1 MGISPATPLVTQV
14 KAIIQDKWDI
24 FFLTIL
30 IISMGQLSLGLIFP
44 LLPWISDSFD
54 INQRVVEWVIIGYL
68 LGYGPSQ
75 LIYGPLSYIYG
86 RRLTLFV
93 GLFISILGLMIIFLF
108 SNEFYCLVIGRFI
121 QGVGSGCE
129 SVISRSILH
138 DSYKNKFFLTVVTGL
153 SIISA
158 FIPIFS
164 PIVGGLVNH
173 NFGWVA
179 VFNVLLIYIILG
191 YLVLVFYLP
200 ETLKTSRDKIS
211 FIPIVLYYRDLLTDR
226 YFLSYAIMGWINWAL
241 VIFCG
246 ALSPF
251 IFERQFGL
259 SSEAYAYWTI
269 IPAVA
274 FLLSSFLCFIFRKS
288 YGTHHIVFIA
298 PFIQF
303 VVGLLFFLYPS
314 NLFII
319 TCGFIGIA
327 VAQAFIYPCSQS
339 LLLVPYSNKFGT
351 VSALS
356 GSGQM
361 ISAALFILFFIYA
374 GFDHILSLAIL
385 IILTALIGLILAIIG
400 KYSQAYAML
409 NTTD

>member
-1 MGISPATPLVTQV
+1 MGISPEAPLVTQV
-14 KAIIQDKWDI
+14 KEVIKDKWDI

-30 IISMGQLSLGLIFP
+30 IISMGQLSLGLVFP
-44 LLPWISDSFD
+44 LLPWISDSFN
-54 INQRVVEWVIIGYL
+54 INQHVVEWVIIGYL

-93 GLFISILGLMIIFLF
+93 GLFISILGLVIIFLY
-108 SNEFYCLVIGRFI
+108 SDKFYCLVIGRFI
-121 QGVGSGCE
+121 QGIGSGCE
-129 SVISRSILH
+129 SVIARSILH
-138 DSYKNKFFLTVVTGL
+138 DSYKNKFFLTAVTGL

-179 VFNVLLIYIILG
+179 VFDVLLIYVILG

-259 SSEAYAYWTI
+259 SSENYAYWTI
-269 IPAVA
+269 IPAIS
-274 FLLSSFLCFIFRKS
+274 FLLSSFICFILRKS
-288 YGTHHIVFIA
+288 YGSHHIVFIA

-303 VVGLLFFLYPS
+303 VVGV
-314 NLFII
+314 LFII
-319 TCGFIGIA
+319 YPLNIYIITLGFIGISI
-327 VAQAFIYPCSQS
+327 AQAFIYPCSQS

-361 ISAALFILFFIYA
+361 VSAALFILFFIYA
-374 GFDHILSLAIL
+374 GFNHIRALAVL
-385 IILTALIGLILAIIG
+385 FLLTSFIGLILALIG
-400 KYSQAYAML
+400 KNSKYSAVL
-409 NTTD
+409 NVD

>member
-129 SVISRSILH
+129 SVIARSILH

-173 NFGWVA
+173 DFGWVA

-303 VVGLLFFLYPS
+303 VVGLLFFLYPL

-385 IILTALIGLILAIIG
+385 IILTAFIGLILAIIG

-409 NTTD
+409 NATD

>member
-1 MGISPATPLVTQV
+1 MDISPEAPLATQV
-14 KAIIQDKWDI
+14 KAVIKDKWDI
-24 FFLTIL
+24 FFLSIL

-44 LLPWISDSFD
+44 LLPWISESFH
-54 INQRVVEWVIIGYL
+54 ISQRVVEWIIIGYL
-68 LGYGPSQ
+68 MGYGPSQ

-86 RRLTLFV
+86 RRVTLLV
-93 GLFISILGLMIIFLF
+93 GLFISILGLVIIFLF
-108 SNEFYCLVIGRFI
+108 SDKFYCLVIGRFI

-129 SVISRSILH
+129 SVIARSILH
-138 DSYKNKFFLTVVTGL
+138 DSYKNKFFLTAVTGL

-173 NFGWVA
+173 HFGWVA
-179 VFNVLLIYIILG
+179 VFNVLLIYVILG
-191 YLVLVFYLP
+191 YLILVLYLP
-200 ETLKTSRDKIS
+200 ETLKTSREKIS
-211 FIPIVLYYRDLLTDR
+211 FIPIILYYRDLLTDR
-226 YFLSYAIMGWINWAL
+226 YFLSYAIMGWVNWAL

-259 SSEAYAYWTI
+259 SSESYAYWTI

-274 FLLSSFLCFIFRKS
+274 FLLSSFLCFILRKS

-298 PFIQF
+298 PLIQF
-303 VVGLLFFLYPS
+303 IVGVLFVIYPL
-314 NLFII
+314 NIFVI
-319 TCGFIGIA
+319 TFGFIGISI
-327 VAQAFIYPCSQS
+327 AQAFIYPCSQS

-374 GFDHILSLAIL
+374 GFDHIRALAMLIL
-385 IILTALIGLILAIIG
+385 LTALIGLILALIG
-400 KYSQAYAML
+400 RSSKASAML
-409 NTTD
+409 NTE